1 MLQKRIKEEDIL
13 HSETPSPKRSK
24 LEEGP
29 VKTESVKSEAA
40 DHGDVPANTDR
51 QTVRF
56 KQCTAEVYRTADG
69 RLFADPPFPIV
80 RATTF
85 DLLKGVKS
93 SSKQVIK
100 KGDLDLVYFK
110 PYLTTATAT
119 ALYNWCLQELP
130 WFKVQYK
137 ARGMDINTPR

>member
-1 MLQKRIKEEDIL
+1 MSQKRIKEEDSPR
-13 HSETPSPKRSK
+13 SETPSPKRSK

-29 VKTESVKSEAA
+29 VKTESIKSEAA
-40 DHGDVPANTDR
+40 DHGDVPVDTGR
-51 QTVRF
+51 QSVKF
-56 KQCTAEVYRTADG
+56 KQCTAEVYRAAGG
-69 RLFADPPFPIV
+69 RLFADPPFPIA
-80 RATTF
+80 RATF

-93 SSKQVIK
+93 NSKQVIK

-110 PYLTTATAT
+110 PYLTIATAT

>member
-1 MLQKRIKEEDIL
+1 MLPKRIKEEDSL

-24 LEEGP
+24 LEGGP
-29 VKTESVKSEAA
+29 VKSESIKSEAA
-40 DHGDVPANTDR
+40 DHGDISVDTGR
-51 QTVRF
+51 QIVRF

-69 RLFADPPFPIV
+69 RLFVDPPFPIV
-80 RATTF
+80 RATF
-85 DLLKGVKS
+85 DLLKGVRS

-100 KGDLDLVYFK
+100 KGDLDLIYFK